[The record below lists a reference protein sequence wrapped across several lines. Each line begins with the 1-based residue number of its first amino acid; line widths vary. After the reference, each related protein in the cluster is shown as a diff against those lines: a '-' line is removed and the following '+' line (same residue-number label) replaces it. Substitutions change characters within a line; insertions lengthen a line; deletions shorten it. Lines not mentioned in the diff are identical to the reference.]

1 MTVYEVD
8 APQVLSF
15 KEKVLAQ
22 TGAPLRSERKIIAAD
37 LREDWSAALRGA
49 GFDPALP
56 TAWLAEGLL
65 MYLPDQAK
73 ASLLAAVH
81 ALSAPGSRLAAEH
94 IPSPRADVESNAAFR
109 EAARRTE
116 FDVDVDTLWADSRD
130 YDPAGWLRASGWSAA
145 AGPMTATARRYGRPL
160 SQALPEGLLTAVLIT
175 ASLSAGR
182 RTAPTLDA

>member
-22 TGAPLRSERKIIAAD
+22 TGATLRSGRKIVAAN

-56 TAWLAEGLL
+56 AAWLAEGLL

-73 ASLLAAVH
+73 ASLLA
-81 ALSAPGSRLAAEH
+81 
-94 IPSPRADVESNAAFR
+94 SPRH
-109 EAARRTE
+109 
-116 FDVDVDTLWADSRD
+116 
-130 YDPAGWLRASGWSAA
+130 
-145 AGPMTATARRYGRPL
+145 
-160 SQALPEGLLTAVLIT
+160 
-175 ASLSAGR
+175 
-182 RTAPTLDA
+182 